1 MCNTP
6 SSAYRK
12 RKRSDILKASHQFL
26 LKIPPPRTRYGSTTG
41 IPIHISQPKPFD
53 MGFQQTH
60 DIPWLRWHDG
70 LISRVFLC
78 AEVRKMKPATDVSS
92 TNRSRASTSTAPWT
106 GLRPGPPELFNGVGF
121 PNWSWQWN
129 SMGQAVENTQNTQLN
144 RLNHRQQIWPLSSP
158 SRTLPVLG
166 AKNLKTSALG
176 SNMFLTRLLL
186 PMLDWHQSLI
196 QQNSKAVRNFCDCL

>member
-1 MCNTP
+1 MTTLARWP
-6 SSAYRK
+6 HLKSVPLR
-12 RKRSDILKASHQFL
+12 RSPQNEACDRRQQHQ
-26 LKIPPPRTRYGSTTG
+26 PQPR
-41 IPIHISQPKPFD
+41 IHVD
-53 MGFQQTH
+53 
-60 DIPWLRWHDG
+60 
-70 LISRVFLC
+70 C
-78 AEVRKMKPATDVSS
+78 AMDWTEART
-92 TNRSRASTSTAPWT
+92 SRA
-106 GLRPGPPELFNGVGF
+106 V
-121 PNWSWQWN
+121 QWRWISKLVLAMN